1 MILPKISYKS
11 QDCTGNL
18 LLLHFSSNSNHDICI
33 WQTQRYFSTI
43 VPNLYNSQ
51 LPTASC
57 STFHSVEHISGL
69 LNLDVRW
76 SPSRQELWRE
86 GHALDSQLGHS
97 FQDLAS
103 SIFFFFNLQSLF
115 ACSCPW
121 LSTWFYFSYPRKY
134 PSLCLSLPPNFLKRN
149 FYFLIQLSDILSIT
163 SLGIVIW
170 IPLALC

>member
-1 MILPKISYKS
+1 MFRIPEIYFFLYWFLCKAQNHSLQFWSGFKKRLISYGKGQQLEASQVLWSCPRSAYKS

-103 SIFFFFNLQSLF
+103 SIFFFF
-115 ACSCPW
+115 
-121 LSTWFYFSYPRKY
+121 
-134 PSLCLSLPPNFLKRN
+134 
-149 FYFLIQLSDILSIT
+149 
-163 SLGIVIW
+163 
-170 IPLALC
+170 